1 MKKLLALL
9 FSLFFLSSPSVFA
22 DDISDFE
29 IEGISIGDSLLDY
42 MTEDE
47 ILKEIESNRNKD
59 SYYFLNEPNKY
70 IQTRSLSNPSTYD
83 GINFFIKN
91 NTQNK
96 YISNKNERYMIKG
109 VNGFLTFNENFDGCI
124 QKSNEII
131 EIVTEMFPNEEI
143 QEYRRNYD
151 PDPSGNSIE
160 NLVMMWFD
168 SGAAISVKCIDIEET
183 FRKKNNWSEGLYL
196 SISSTEIANWLSDY
210 K

>member
-1 MKKLLALL
+1 MKKLLILL
-9 FSLFFLSSPSVFA
+9 FSFFLLSSPSVFA

-47 ILKEIESNRNKD
+47 ILEDIKANKD
-59 SYYFLNEPNKY
+59 WYYFLKEPNKY
-70 IQTRSLSNPSTYD
+70 IQTGSIKNSSTYD
-83 GINFFIKN
+83 LINFFIKN

-96 YISNKNERYMIKG
+96 YISNKNERYTIKG

-124 QKSNEII
+124 QKSNEIV
-131 EIVTEMFPNEEI
+131 EIITEMFPDKET

-151 PDPSGNSIE
+151 PDPSGNSTE

-168 SGAAISVKCIDIEET
+168 SGAAIAVKCIDIEENL
-183 FRKKNNWSEGLYL
+183 RKKNNWNDGLYL
-196 SISSTEIANWLSDY
+196 SISSYEIANWLSDS

>member
-9 FSLFFLSSPSVFA
+9 FSLFFLSSLSVFA

-29 IEGISIGDSLLDY
+29 IEGISIGGSLLDY

-91 NTQNK
+91 NIQNK